1 MPRLPA
7 FNFVCILRALEQGRM
22 RLARAPILVGCAAL
36 LFTLGG
42 CSSMEDGP
50 GFYWQSAS
58 GHLDMMRRARP
69 LDEVLADPATTAN
82 LRTRLIKAREM
93 RAFASRELALPD
105 NRSFS
110 SYADLGR
117 PFVLWNVFATESLSM
132 QLKSWCF
139 PIAGCIGYRGY
150 YDRDQAM
157 QFAARL
163 RESGLE
169 VHVGGVPAYS
179 TLGWFP
185 DPLLSTFIGYPEGEL
200 ARLIFHEL
208 AHQVVYVKGDT
219 TFNESFASAVEEIG
233 VDRWFAARP
242 DPAALTAYREL
253 AQRRRNF
260 VALLVRHKAML
271 QAVYATETDEAAKLR
286 GKQAVFEGLRT
297 DYQLLKQTW
306 GGFSGY
312 DRWFS
317 EPLTNAHLAA
327 VGAYNDRLPAFRA
340 LFEASGSQMPAFYE
354 AVRAL
359 AQLPQAQR
367 DARLDAL
374 AAQAAARP
382 RE

>member
-1 MPRLPA
+1 MSA
-7 FNFVCILRALEQGRM
+7 TTRAWTAAWLFA
-22 RLARAPILVGCAAL
+22 LA
-36 LFTLGG
+36 G

-69 LDEVLADPATTAN
+69 LDEVLADPGTSDA
-82 LRTRLIKAREM
+82 LRTRLARARDM

-139 PIAGCIGYRGY
+139 PVAGCIGYRGY
-150 YDRDQAM
+150 YDREQAM

-163 RESGLE
+163 RRSGLE

-185 DPLLSTFIGYPEGEL
+185 DPLLSTFIGYSEGEL

-271 QAVYATETDEAAKLR
+271 QTVYEQETEDAAKLR
-286 GKQAVFEGLRT
+286 GKQAVFDGLRS
-297 DYQLLKQTW
+297 DYLLLKQTW

-312 DRWFS
+312 DRWFT

-354 AVRAL
+354 AARAL
-359 AQLPQAQR
+359 GALPPAQR
-367 DARLDAL
+367 NARLDAL

-382 RE
+382 RGD